1 MGGNFENAIV
11 MDEYRVLNT
20 DGLRAGD
27 EFAKHKI
34 LDAIGDLSVLGH
46 PLIASYEA
54 HKSGHAM
61 NNKLL
66 RALTA
71 DATAFETVT
80 FEDEQSAPSG
90 VRYQPVPA

>member
-1 MGGNFENAIV
+1 
-11 MDEYRVLNT
+11 
-20 DGLRAGD
+20 
-27 EFAKHKI
+27 
-34 LDAIGDLSVLGH
+34 
-46 PLIASYEA
+46 
-54 HKSGHAM
+54 M